1 MCSCCW
7 SPPKTDTV
15 AVEIAPRPRY
25 PDLVRDEKPQG
36 EVRTPSGLY
45 RAYVAPAIPYLRG
58 ALAIA
63 ILVHLFTDYKVLARP
78 IAWALRWWTS
88 LVSFASWATEGARSS
103 ALLPLV
109 QWTKDKL
116 DKATATQRV
125 WYMVLV
131 LVAYFVYSRWGEI
144 QYTVMDLVKGGKR
157 KIF

>member
-1 MCSCCW
+1 MVDVPCQARICTNTTFWILNMCRKSRKSLG
-7 SPPKTDTV
+7 SPRVTRRASSLRPGWRTAHV
-15 AVEIAPRPRY
+15 PHLPHQFWAP
-25 PDLVRDEKPQG
+25 G
-36 EVRTPSGLY
+36 
-45 RAYVAPAIPYLRG
+45 
-58 ALAIA
+58 
-63 ILVHLFTDYKVLARP
+63 LAR
-78 IAWALRWWTS
+78 
-88 LVSFASWATEGARSS
+88 SFASWATEGARSS